1 MRYIVCDDCG
11 GYYKLEPDESLE
23 DFSECQCGGHLR
35 YAQSVEEI
43 IKNRDVSTKTCIS
56 CGARNRETDTTCST
70 CGEELRSMDRG
81 RSGYSARK
89 SGKEQVKSKKTRVKS
104 KKAQVNILDRISFS
118 GVLAGFIFLVLAS
131 IITVFGLA
139 GSIVST
145 DGVDILR
152 SLGGYLIVLLFA
164 VIASGFVASYI
175 GGASDYVDGLLNGGM
190 VGLVL
195 SVLAALF
202 VMLFAMT
209 VDVAMGILT
218 GLLTLFTYLLVY
230 GSLTALGGMV
240 AVWVRNY
247 MDDH

>member
-1 MRYIVCDDCG
+1 
-11 GYYKLEPDESLE
+11 
-23 DFSECQCGGHLR
+23 
-35 YAQSVEEI
+35 
-43 IKNRDVSTKTCIS
+43 
-56 CGARNRETDTTCST
+56 
-70 CGEELRSMDRG
+70 MDRG

-175 GGASDYVDGLLNGGM
+175 GSASDYVDGLLNGGM